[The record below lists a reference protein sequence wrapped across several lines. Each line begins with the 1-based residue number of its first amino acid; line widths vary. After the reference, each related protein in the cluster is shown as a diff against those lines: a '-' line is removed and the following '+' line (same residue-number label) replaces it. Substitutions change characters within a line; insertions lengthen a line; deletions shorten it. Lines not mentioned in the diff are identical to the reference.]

1 MNQPRTADVLE
12 FSRRAA
18 VRSIRRGH
26 AQGEVAELLGVSL
39 RTVQRWWRAWRDDG
53 AAAFAMRPGRGRRPK
68 LSPDQADR
76 VLSWLACS
84 PGEFGFDTGRWTA
97 VRVAEL
103 AERLL
108 GVRMNHRYLNDWL
121 ARHAVTPQIPAR
133 QATERDEA
141 AIERWKRW
149 RWPAIKKRRGR

>member
-1 MNQPRTADVLE
+1 MNQPRTADVLV
-12 FSRRAA
+12 FSRRTA
-18 VRSIRRGH
+18 VRGIRRGH
-26 AQGEVAELLGVSL
+26 PQGEVADLLGVSR

-53 AAAFAMRPGRGRRPK
+53 AAAFPMRPGRGRPPK
-68 LSPDQADR
+68 LSPAQAGR
-76 VLSWLACS
+76 VLSWLDRS
-84 PGEFGFDTGRWTA
+84 PGDFGFDTDRWTA

-108 GVRMNHRYLNDWL
+108 GVRMNHRYLNAWL

-133 QATERDEA
+133 QAVERDDA
-141 AIERWKRW
+141 AIAAWVRW